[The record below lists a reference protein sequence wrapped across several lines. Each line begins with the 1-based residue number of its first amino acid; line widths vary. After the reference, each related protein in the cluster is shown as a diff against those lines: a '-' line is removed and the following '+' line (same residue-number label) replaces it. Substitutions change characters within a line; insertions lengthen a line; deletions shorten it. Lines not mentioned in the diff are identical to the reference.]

1 MEELHCIAQMKAG
14 NEEAFQYLFNLFYE
28 RLRYFARG
36 ITTDDLGA
44 EDLVQD
50 AFVQL
55 WKHKEGFDCLP
66 SVKAF
71 LYLAVKNA
79 GRNIIKHEK
88 VVNRYALT
96 QRDTP
101 LEEGVIQQIIEA
113 EVLADVHKALALL
126 PEGCREV
133 IHLCYFQG
141 LKNQEAAN
149 QLQVSINTIKTQ
161 KVRGLRMLRMALRI
175 IPLILAGC
183 CHPVCLFNC
192 YI

>member
-1 MEELHCIAQMKAG
+1 MEEMYCIAQMKAG
-14 NEEAFQYLFNLFYE
+14 NEEAFQYLFDQFYE
-28 RLRYFARG
+28 RLRFFARG
-36 ITTDDLGA
+36 ITLSDLGA

-55 WKHKEGFDCLP
+55 WKRRDGFDNFH

-96 QRDTP
+96 QRSAP
-101 LEEGVIQQIIEA
+101 LEETVIQRIMEA
-113 EVLADVHKALALL
+113 ELLADMHKALARL
-126 PEGCREV
+126 PAGCREV

-141 LKNQEAAN
+141 LKNQEAAS
-149 QLQVSINTIKTQ
+149 QLEVSINTIKTQ
-161 KVRGLRMLRMALRI
+161 KVRGLRMLRMALRF

>member
-1 MEELHCIAQMKAG
+1 MEELHCIAHMKAG
-14 NEEAFQYLFNLFYE
+14 DEEAFQYLFHLFYE

-36 ITTDDLGA
+36 ITASDLGA

-55 WKHKEGFDCLP
+55 WKRKEGFD
-66 SVKAF
+66 SFQAIKAF

-96 QRDTP
+96 QMEPP
-101 LEEGVIQQIIEA
+101 LEEGVVHRIIA
-113 EVLADVHKALALL
+113 SEVLADVHKALAQL

-141 LKNQEAAN
+141 LKNQEAAS

-175 IPLILAGC
+175 IPLIIAVC

>member
-1 MEELHCIAQMKAG
+1 MEEMYCIAQMKAG
-14 NEEAFQYLFNLFYE
+14 NEEAFQYLFDLFYE
-28 RLRYFARG
+28 RLRFFARG
-36 ITTDDLGA
+36 ITLSDLGA

-55 WKHKEGFDCLP
+55 WKRRDGFDNFH

-88 VVNRYALT
+88 VVSRYALT
-96 QRDTP
+96 QRSAP
-101 LEEGVIQQIIEA
+101 LEETVIQRIMEA
-113 EVLADVHKALALL
+113 ELLADMHKALARL

-141 LKNQEAAN
+141 LKNQEAAS
-149 QLQVSINTIKTQ
+149 QLEVSINTIKTQ
-161 KVRGLRMLRMALRI
+161 KVRGLRMLRMALRF